1 MKKNL
6 IIIGGGASG
15 LVAAIVAARQGIP
28 VTILE
33 QRDELGKKILATGN
47 GRCNFTNLNMDASH
61 YYCSDLIFIENLL
74 QHYTPSVILEFF
86 QSIGI
91 LSKDRAG
98 YVYPYT
104 DQASSIRDALVNELH
119 FLNVQI
125 EVNTLAQEILHV
137 KDSQRKPYTIRTN
150 QKSFHGDALILAT
163 GGKSG
168 LGKVI
173 YEDGF
178 SLLTHTK
185 HQSTMLSPSLVPL
198 KGRGKFFKKLAGVR
212 TDASVTAIIN
222 DKRIRTEVGELQ
234 LTDYGISG
242 IPIFQISRILTQA
255 LANNSKSLALSVE
268 IDFLPTY
275 TLKEFELLLFAR
287 KKQFQTRT
295 MIECMNGIFKDKLSS
310 FLIDM
315 ARIHPH
321 TTMEQVSEEDLQKL
335 ARICK
340 SFQVTIEGSKEF
352 QQSQVTA
359 GGIPLTEITPQLESK
374 YHKHM
379 FFTGEVLDVDGIC
392 GGYNLH
398 FAWATGMLAAE
409 QAIGVL
415 HD

>member
-15 LVAAIVAARQGIP
+15 MVAAIIAARQGIP

-33 QRDELGKKILATGN
+33 QRSELGKKILATGN
-47 GRCNFTNLNMDASH
+47 GRCNFTNLAMDASH
-61 YYCSDLIFIENLL
+61 YYCSDSIFMENIL
-74 QHYTPSVILEFF
+74 QQYHTKVILDFF
-86 QSIGI
+86 QSIGV
-91 LSKDRAG
+91 LWKDRAG

-125 EVNTLAQEILHV
+125 EVDTLAQEILHV
-137 KDSQRKPYTIRTN
+137 KDSKRKLYTIRTN

-178 SLLTHTK
+178 SLLPHTK
-185 HQSTMLSPSLVPL
+185 HQPTILSPSLVPL

-242 IPIFQISRILTQA
+242 IPVFQISRILTQA
-255 LANNSKSLALSVE
+255 LVTKSKSLTLTVE
-268 IDFLPTY
+268 IDFLPAY
-275 TLKEFELLLFAR
+275 TLQEFETLLFTR
-287 KKQFQTRT
+287 KKQFKP
-295 MIECMNGIFKDKLSS
+295 G
-310 FLIDM
+310 
-315 ARIHPH
+315 P
-321 TTMEQVSEEDLQKL
+321 LQ
-335 ARICK
+335 R
-340 SFQVTIEGSKEF
+340 V
-352 QQSQVTA
+352 
-359 GGIPLTEITPQLESK
+359 
-374 YHKHM
+374 
-379 FFTGEVLDVDGIC
+379 
-392 GGYNLH
+392 
-398 FAWATGMLAAE
+398 
-409 QAIGVL
+409 
-415 HD
+415 